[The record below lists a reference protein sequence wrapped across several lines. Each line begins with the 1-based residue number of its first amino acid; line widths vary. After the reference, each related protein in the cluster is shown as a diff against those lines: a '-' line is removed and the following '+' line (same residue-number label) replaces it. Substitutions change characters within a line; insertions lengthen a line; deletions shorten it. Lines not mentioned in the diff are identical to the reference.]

1 MNRKLHSKM
10 SETRVLSVA
19 NSKGGVGK
27 STVTIL
33 LATALAKQKKKK
45 VLIIDTDSQK
55 SIAKWLLA
63 EKEDYDTAS
72 LVNVE
77 AMPPMHVHS
86 FLEKFGE
93 DYDIIFIDVPRMTDG
108 MNETANVQLL
118 YFCDSILIPVLGT
131 RLDVSSTVD
140 FYRIAQDAETI
151 RKKNDMNC
159 QVFGFINKEN
169 QRKDNQ
175 EAKAILSEQVGMNML
190 DATLRDLKLFTTPSL
205 FESLLD
211 SAEGRKRFEPFFKE
225 VVKKLKL

>member
-1 MNRKLHSKM
+1 M
-10 SETRVLSVA
+10 SETRVLAVA

-55 SIAKWLLA
+55 SVAKWLSS
-63 EKEDYDTAS
+63 EKEDYDTPA
-72 LVNVE
+72 LVSVE

-86 FLEKFGE
+86 YLEKFGD
-93 DYDIIFIDVPRMTDG
+93 DYEVIFIDVPRMTDG

-131 RLDVSSTVD
+131 RLDVASTVD
-140 FYRIAQDAETI
+140 FYKIAKDAETV
-151 RKKNDMNC
+151 RKKNDMDC
-159 QVFGFINKEN
+159 TVFGFINKEN

-175 EAKAILSEQVGMNML
+175 EAKELLVEAVGMPML
-190 DATLRDLKLFTTPSL
+190 ESTLRDLKLFTTPSL
-205 FESLLD
+205 FESILD
-211 SAEGRKRFEPFFKE
+211 TSEGRNRFEPFFKE
-225 VVKKLKL
+225 ICKNLNLK

>member
-1 MNRKLHSKM
+1 M
-10 SETRVLSVA
+10 SETRVLTVA

-33 LATALAKQKKKK
+33 LAAALAKQQKKK

-55 SIAKWLLA
+55 SVAKWLLS
-63 EKEDYDTAS
+63 EKGDYETS
-72 LVNVE
+72 PLVAVE

-86 FLEKFGE
+86 YLEKFGE

-140 FYRIAQDAETI
+140 FYRIAKDAETI
-151 RKKNDMNC
+151 RQKNDMSC

-175 EAKAILSEQVGMNML
+175 EAKAILSERVGMDML
-190 DATLRDLKLFTTPSL
+190 DHSLRDLKLFTEPSL
-205 FESLLD
+205 FESILD
-211 SAEGRKRFEPFFKE
+211 SKEGTRRFESFFKE
-225 VVKKLKL
+225 VCKKLKLK

>member
-1 MNRKLHSKM
+1 MNKTS
-10 SETRVLSVA
+10 VISVA

-33 LATALAKQKKKK
+33 LAAALAKQKKQK

-55 SIAKWLLA
+55 SVIKWLES
-63 EKEDYDTAS
+63 EKEDFDFKP
-72 LVNVE
+72 LVHVE

-86 FLEKFGE
+86 YLEKFGDE
-93 DYDIIFIDVPRMTDG
+93 YQTIFIDVPRMTDG

-140 FYRIAQDAETI
+140 FFQIAKDAETV
-151 RKKNDMNC
+151 RKKNDMEC
-159 QVFGFINKEN
+159 SVFGFINKEN

-175 EAKAILSEQVGMNML
+175 EAKEILSEQIGMKML
-190 DATLRDLKLFTTPSL
+190 DTSLRDLKLFTTPSL
-205 FESLLD
+205 FESILD
-211 SAEGRKRFEPFFKE
+211 TTEGARRFEPFFKE
-225 VVKKLKL
+225 VCKKLNL

>member
-1 MNRKLHSKM
+1 M
-10 SETRVLSVA
+10 SETRVITIA

-27 STVTIL
+27 STITIL
-33 LATALAKQKKKK
+33 LASTLAKYKTKK

-55 SIAKWLLA
+55 SVAKWLA
-63 EKEDYDTAS
+63 SEKEDYDIAP
-72 LVNVE
+72 LVQVE

-86 FLEKFGE
+86 YLERFGD

-131 RLDVSSTVD
+131 RLDVASTVD
-140 FYRIAQDAETI
+140 FYRIAKDAEMI
-151 RKKNDMNC
+151 RQKNDMSC
-159 QVFGFINKEN
+159 HVFGFINKEN

-175 EAKAILSEQVGMNML
+175 EAKQILKQVIKMPML
-190 DATLRDLKLFTTPSL
+190 NSTLRDLKLFTTPSL

-211 SAEGRKRFEPFFKE
+211 SKEGKVRFEPFYKE
-225 VVKKLKL
+225 VIEKLKI